1 MRSSFGS
8 RWGEGGFIGKR
19 GREACGQGTVN
30 ILPHPGWVSW
40 LETRHPLLLVWKD
53 LAIKWVGR
61 QLRVTRGQ
69 RDRHSYRWSRFES
82 AMLMETCSDLR
93 AVAESWRED
102 RLIWLDQLH
111 YAHTIGPLRV
121 AERAWRKV
129 QRQQRRKVLLDAVP
143 QSP

>member
-1 MRSSFGS
+1 M
-8 RWGEGGFIGKR
+8 
-19 GREACGQGTVN
+19 N

-93 AVAESWRED
+93 AVAESR
-102 RLIWLDQLH
+102 RLRIPKVFSPDQANNEFQRFARDLAKIGIDGPTSGWLQPGDVE
-111 YAHTIGPLRV
+111 AFWVGVRT
-121 AERAWRKV
+121 A
-129 QRQQRRKVLLDAVP
+129 
-143 QSP
+143 

>member
-1 MRSSFGS
+1 LRGYTIRRGTRSSFGS
-8 RWGEGGFIGKR
+8 RWGEEDFTGKP

-53 LAIKWVGR
+53 LAIEWGSR

-69 RDRHSYRWSRFES
+69 RARHADRWLRFES

-111 YAHTIGPLRV
+111 
-121 AERAWRKV
+121 
-129 QRQQRRKVLLDAVP
+129 
-143 QSP
+143 